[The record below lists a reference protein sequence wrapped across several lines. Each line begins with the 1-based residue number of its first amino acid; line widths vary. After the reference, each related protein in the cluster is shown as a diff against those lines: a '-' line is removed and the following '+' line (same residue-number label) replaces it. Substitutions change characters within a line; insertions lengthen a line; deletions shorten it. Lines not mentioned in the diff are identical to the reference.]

1 MTDHHAEWKAI
12 PYAQRRDLIAQV
24 RQRDGSLCHL
34 CGLYVGEDE
43 ESADHIVPVSQG
55 GRSTVDNLALAHR
68 HCNYARGNRPT
79 TSVRAPVSV
88 PECDG
93 LADFIRADE
102 AAGRA

>member
-12 PYAQRRDLIAQV
+12 PYAQRRALIAQV

-43 ESADHIVPVSQG
+43 ESADHIIPVSQG

-68 HCNYARGNRPT
+68 HCNYARGNRPAAAT
-79 TSVRAPVSV
+79 PSLPV
-88 PECDG
+88 PEHDG